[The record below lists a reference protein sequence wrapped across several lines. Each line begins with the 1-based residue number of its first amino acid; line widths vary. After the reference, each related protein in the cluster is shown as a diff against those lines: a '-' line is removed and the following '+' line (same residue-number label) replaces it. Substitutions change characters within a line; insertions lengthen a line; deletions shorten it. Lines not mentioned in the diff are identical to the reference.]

1 MSQPA
6 STALQQEIALELQ
19 VTQTFDAQQEIERR
33 VAFLA
38 ERLTSTGLRSLVLGI
53 SGGVDSTT
61 AGRLCQLAVERA
73 RAAGHDA
80 TFYAMRLPYG
90 VQADE
95 KDAQLALGFI
105 EADRVLT
112 VDVKPASDAAL
123 ETALAGGTVFR
134 DAHHQDFVQG
144 NIKARQRMIAQYAVA
159 GAHDGLVVGT
169 DHAAEAVSGFFT
181 KFGDGAADLVPLT
194 GLTKRR
200 VRAVA
205 DVLGAPAELV
215 WKTPRRTW
223 RPSTRARPTR
233 TRSGSRTTTSTTSW
247 KASRSMSGPSTRS
260 CAATASPSTSVSC
273 RSRRSGTAA
282 CHAAGVRRRGGVVS
296 IRAHTRRPSGPASVP
311 QLETPGT
318 AASRTRT
325 SSSGSAA
332 VWLST
337 TTRSISSWSAT
348 CRLIRLPESAT
359 AAPTS
364 SATICSTGAS
374 SGRV

>member
-1 MSQPA
+1 MTDPA
-6 STALQQEIALELQ
+6 SMSLQQEIARDLQ
-19 VTQTFDAQQEIERR
+19 VSASFDAHEEIERR
-33 VAFLA
+33 VAFLT

-73 RAAGHDA
+73 REAGHDA

-95 KDAQLALGFI
+95 HDAQLALSFI
-105 EADRVLT
+105 KADQLLT

-123 ETALAGGTVFR
+123 AAVLAGGATFR

-159 GAHDGLVVGT
+159 GAQEGLVVGT

-205 DVLGAPAELV
+205 EALGAPAELV
-215 WKTPRRTW
+215 WKTPTADLETLD
-223 RPSTRARPTR
+223 P
-233 TRSGSRTTTSTTSW
+233 G
-247 KASRSMSGPSTRS
+247 KADEDALGVTYDNIDDFLEGKP
-260 CAATASPSTSVSC
+260 VSEQ
-273 RSRRSGTAA
+273 TYETI
-282 CHAAGVRRRGGVVS
+282 VRRYRLT
-296 IRAHTRRPSGPASVP
+296 AHKR
-311 QLETPGT
+311 E
-318 AASRTRT
+318 
-325 SSSGSAA
+325 
-332 VWLST
+332 
-337 TTRSISSWSAT
+337 
-348 CRLIRLPESAT
+348 LPI
-359 AAPTS
+359 AP
-364 SATICSTGAS
+364 
-374 SGRV
+374 

>member
-1 MSQPA
+1 MSRPA
-6 STALQQEIALELQ
+6 STVLQQEIARELQ
-19 VTQTFDAQQEIERR
+19 VSETFDAHREIERR

-38 ERLTSTGLRSLVLGI
+38 DRLTSTGLRSLVLGI

-73 RAAGHDA
+73 RESGHEA

-95 KDAQLALGFI
+95 QDAQLALGFI
-105 EADRVLT
+105 TADRVLT

-123 ETALAGGTVFR
+123 DAAVAGGTVFR

-215 WKTPRRTW
+215 WKTP
-223 RPSTRARPTR
+223 
-233 TRSGSRTTTSTTSW
+233 
-247 KASRSMSGPSTRS
+247 
-260 CAATASPSTSVSC
+260 TAD
-273 RSRRSGTAA
+273 
-282 CHAAGVRRRGGVVS
+282 
-296 IRAHTRRPSGPASVP
+296 
-311 QLETPGT
+311 LETLDPGKADEDALGVT
-318 AASRTRT
+318 YDDIDDFLEGKPVDERAFDTIVSRYRQTEHKR
-325 SSSGSAA
+325 
-332 VWLST
+332 
-337 TTRSISSWSAT
+337 
-348 CRLIRLPESAT
+348 RLPI
-359 AAPTS
+359 AP
-364 SATICSTGAS
+364 
-374 SGRV
+374 